1 MDKMPSLNNSPAFE
15 IMLFLLSWSM
25 FRDTLPGMII
35 LASLCTMNAWLI
47 NNPKYYLKWFV
58 IYAFM
63 SYFTYFAH
71 ILTWAWEQKVSI
83 DLPFYE
89 VTLGIIIA
97 GEVLIFVE
105 LLEKI
110 RGKRIFLLS
119 NIKDFIKKK
128 AVKLLDD
135 RLNHV
140 IVKGSK

>member
-1 MDKMPSLNNSPAFE
+1 
-15 IMLFLLSWSM
+15 
-25 FRDTLPGMII
+25 
-35 LASLCTMNAWLI
+35 
-47 NNPKYYLKWFV
+47 
-58 IYAFM
+58 M

-105 LLEKI
+105 LLEKL
-110 RGKRIFLLS
+110 RGKRIFILS
-119 NIKDFIKKK
+119 NVKDFVKKK

-140 IVKGSK
+140 IVKGGK